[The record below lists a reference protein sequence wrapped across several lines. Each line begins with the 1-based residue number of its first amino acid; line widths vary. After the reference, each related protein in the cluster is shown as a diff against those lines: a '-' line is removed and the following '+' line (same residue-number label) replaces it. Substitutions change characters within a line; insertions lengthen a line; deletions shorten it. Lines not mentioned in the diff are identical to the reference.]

1 MHSIVLYFQVVEAE
15 HLSHETKI
23 NELKENIKSNETC
36 LNKEQI
42 DDTSRRLESSIVRY
56 NKVCSNILGKYF
68 KHVVIIIYSIQNIFY
83 SDTKTRYESSILLWE
98 QFILSTSDTSAWVY
112 ETQEKL
118 AVIRSSTLDTK
129 TLLEEIKV
137 SDTG

>member
-1 MHSIVLYFQVVEAE
+1 MTLAGGLNQAFWDT
-15 HLSHETKI
+15 TKGAPI
-23 NELKENIKSNETC
+23 SLVNI
-36 LNKEQI
+36 
-42 DDTSRRLESSIVRY
+42 
-56 NKVCSNILGKYF
+56 SNI
-68 KHVVIIIYSIQNIFY
+68 VIIIYSIQNIFY

>member
-1 MHSIVLYFQVVEAE
+1 MTLAGGLNQAFWDTTKCAPISLVNISKCKY
-15 HLSHETKI
+15 HLFNS
-23 NELKENIKSNETC
+23 
-36 LNKEQI
+36 
-42 DDTSRRLESSIVRY
+42 
-56 NKVCSNILGKYF
+56 KY
-68 KHVVIIIYSIQNIFY
+68 FY

>member
-1 MHSIVLYFQVVEAE
+1 MQSKFLYFQVVEAE

-42 DDTSRRLESSIVRY
+42 DDTSRRLESSILRY

-68 KHVVIIIYSIQNIFY
+68 KYSIYHLFNSNIFY
-83 SDTKTRYESSILLWE
+83 LDTKTRYESSILLWE

>member
-1 MHSIVLYFQVVEAE
+1 MQSKFLYFQVVEAE

-68 KHVVIIIYSIQNIFY
+68 K
-83 SDTKTRYESSILLWE
+83 K
-98 QFILSTSDTSAWVY
+98 
-112 ETQEKL
+112 
-118 AVIRSSTLDTK
+118 
-129 TLLEEIKV
+129 
-137 SDTG
+137 

>member
-1 MHSIVLYFQVVEAE
+1 MQSKFLYFQVVEAE

-36 LNKEQI
+36 LSKEQI
-42 DDTSRRLESSIVRY
+42 DDTSRRLESSILRY
-56 NKVCSNILGKYF
+56 NKVCSNILGKHF
-68 KHVVIIIYSIQNIFY
+68 KKVNIIFSIQNIFY

>member
-1 MHSIVLYFQVVEAE
+1 MQSIFLNFKVVEAE

-56 NKVCSNILGKYF
+56 NKECSNILGKYF
-68 KHVVIIIYSIQNIFY
+68 KKVNIIHSIQNILY
-83 SDTKTRYESSILLWE
+83 SDTKTRYESSVLLWE

>member
-1 MHSIVLYFQVVEAE
+1 MQSIFLNFKVVEAE

-68 KHVVIIIYSIQNIFY
+68 KNSKYHLFNSKYSLF
-83 SDTKTRYESSILLWE
+83 RYKDKI
-98 QFILSTSDTSAWVY
+98 
-112 ETQEKL
+112 
-118 AVIRSSTLDTK
+118 
-129 TLLEEIKV
+129 
-137 SDTG
+137 